1 MALDDLAGSE
11 EYFTGHRSEISTS
24 GPHYAEAADLK
35 KELKL
40 DYCGINLA
48 LFGFLGS
55 TIGLLGAALIA
66 SRVDYVSLIHLSNEG
81 TTTLCSFFMG
91 TSATMGIYFLKD
103 EKAIEERLQQIS
115 AESQSRQEEPYTL
128 NSNLTVP

>member
-1 MALDDLAGSE
+1 MGYSREPERHENTSLHDINHHRWRKRFHKMALDDLAGSE

-24 GPHYAEAADLK
+24 DPHYAETADLK

-66 SRVDYVSLIHLSNEG
+66 SRVDYVSL
-81 TTTLCSFFMG
+81 
-91 TSATMGIYFLKD
+91 
-103 EKAIEERLQQIS
+103 
-115 AESQSRQEEPYTL
+115 
-128 NSNLTVP
+128 